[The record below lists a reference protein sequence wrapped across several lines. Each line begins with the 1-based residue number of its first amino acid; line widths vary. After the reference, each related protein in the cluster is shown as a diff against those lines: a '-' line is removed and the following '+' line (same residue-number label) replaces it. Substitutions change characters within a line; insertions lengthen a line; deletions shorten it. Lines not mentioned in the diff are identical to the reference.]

1 MDLIDSQW
9 QAVKGLIPPAH
20 QGRGRP
26 ALDSRHVLDG
36 ILWKLRSDSPWR
48 DLPSSYPSHQSCH
61 RFYGEWV
68 ASGIFESLIYS
79 LYSHLLYRGN
89 FTPYQAFAEKR
100 IVLRRWNRSF
110 KLFIAPRFH
119 DDWRTHTA
127 LLFMQILL
135 KKGLH
140 RLMQESETDYIRLA
154 EVSSFIL
161 PFSAWPR
168 YAPFW
173 QGTEMS
179 ARTYTGPE
187 DIVLELKN
195 L

>member
-1 MDLIDSQW
+1 
-9 QAVKGLIPPAH
+9 
-20 QGRGRP
+20 
-26 ALDSRHVLDG
+26 
-36 ILWKLRSDSPWR
+36 
-48 DLPSSYPSHQSCH
+48 
-61 RFYGEWV
+61 
-68 ASGIFESLIYS
+68 
-79 LYSHLLYRGN
+79 
-89 FTPYQAFAEKR
+89 
-100 IVLRRWNRSF
+100 
-110 KLFIAPRFH
+110 
-119 DDWRTHTA
+119 
-127 LLFMQILL
+127 MQILL